1 MHKKS
6 KRTHA
11 LIISSLLIGL
21 VPISPAVA
29 NGELDI
35 AFGNTSP
42 SRDGIYSLAAAI
54 GDDAIFVDIAKQG
67 PKSILVGKKL
77 YDLVVARLN
86 ADGSLDTTFAT
97 SGFYELAGTSGN
109 SFSAK
114 SVVVNPNDGSIYV
127 LGQSGPFDLII
138 IKLNENGALD
148 TNFSGDGKLEITAA
162 SVDTSYAL
170 TPAEI
175 MLHTENLYVSAARSK
190 FNGSVYQ
197 DKYFVTKISS
207 TGARETS
214 FESPLI
220 TLNNILTGTL
230 KGMDISSE
238 TIYLSGNFWGTNEEV
253 GYIMVSL
260 STGGLISSPITITPN
275 SSKPVGT
282 RAYWSLAATDIY
294 VEPDGEIVTV
304 GYIWDNV
311 TLPGSDNRAETF
323 LHKRSA
329 DGITETSNVIRIS
342 ESSPNYINSPDL
354 EIQSNGKYLV
364 LSQYIEIDP
373 TNPSVYISPVP
384 FVARLNT
391 NLTLDPTFDSDGI
404 YYPTGLPALQ
414 NWKKLLLQSDQK
426 LLIAGGYGDPAHPTD
441 TTNGFLVSRN
451 RTALVPDS
459 PTMGVATSTG
469 STTATISFTA
479 PASDGGATITGYT
492 ATASTGGFTGTLSG
506 ATAGTITVSGLSA
519 STTYTFTVTA
529 TNSMGV
535 SNASAVSNSITTSA
549 ASGGGGTGG
558 GGTVTSSTATDELKR
573 QQDAA
578 AAAKQK
584 QDQEL
589 REILSLVPT
598 IAALAQGIS
607 GLGNSLLLTQNCV
620 SGKKVKKIKAGAK
633 CPKGY
638 KVKR

>member
-1 MHKKS
+1 
-6 KRTHA
+6 
-11 LIISSLLIGL
+11 
-21 VPISPAVA
+21 V
-29 NGELDI
+29 
-35 AFGNTSP
+35 
-42 SRDGIYSLAAAI
+42 
-54 GDDAIFVDIAKQG
+54 
-67 PKSILVGKKL
+67 
-77 YDLVVARLN
+77 
-86 ADGSLDTTFAT
+86 
-97 SGFYELAGTSGN
+97 
-109 SFSAK
+109 
-114 SVVVNPNDGSIYV
+114 
-127 LGQSGPFDLII
+127 
-138 IKLNENGALD
+138 
-148 TNFSGDGKLEITAA
+148 
-162 SVDTSYAL
+162 
-170 TPAEI
+170 
-175 MLHTENLYVSAARSK
+175 
-190 FNGSVYQ
+190 
-197 DKYFVTKISS
+197 
-207 TGARETS
+207 
-214 FESPLI
+214 
-220 TLNNILTGTL
+220 
-230 KGMDISSE
+230 
-238 TIYLSGNFWGTNEEV
+238 
-253 GYIMVSL
+253 
-260 STGGLISSPITITPN
+260 TITPT
-275 SSKPVGT
+275 STKSVAT
-282 RAYWSLAATDIY
+282 RADWSLAVTDIH

-311 TLPGSDNRAETF
+311 TSPGSNNRAETF
-323 LHKRSA
+323 LNKLSA
-329 DGITETSNVIRIS
+329 DGITESSYVIRIAGS
-342 ESSPNYINSPDL
+342 YSNYINSPDL

-364 LSQYIEIDP
+364 LSQVIEFDP
-373 TNPSVYISPVP
+373 ANPSVYISPVS

-414 NWKKLLLQSDQK
+414 NWRKLLLQSDQR
-426 LLIAGGYGDPAHPTD
+426 LLIAGGYGDPTHPTD

-451 RTALVPDS
+451 KTALVPDS

-492 ATASTGGFTGTLSG
+492 ATSSTGGFTGTLSG

-549 ASGGGGTGG
+549 SSGGGGTGG
-558 GGTVTSSTATDELKR
+558 GTGGGGAVTSSTAADEFKR

-598 IAALAQGIS
+598 IAGLAQGIS